1 MSSLQKPSALIPSRP
16 LVNELYVA
24 PKRHHL
30 DVDTD
35 WIRTKN
41 NMPAS
46 FGVGGGVNK
55 VALNCCNNIHFLMHF
70 KHTS

>member
-24 PKRHHL
+24 PNRHHL

-41 NMPAS
+41 NMPAFIS
-46 FGVGGGVNK
+46 FIY
-55 VALNCCNNIHFLMHF
+55 LYNI
-70 KHTS
+70 

>member
-1 MSSLQKPSALIPSRP
+1 MSSLQKPSALSPSRP

-24 PKRHHL
+24 PKRHHI

-46 FGVGGGVNK
+46 FCGGGGVNK
-55 VALNCCNNIHFLMHF
+55 VALNCCLIF
-70 KHTS
+70 TS